1 MKKILAAIGFIL
13 LLAINQQVAYAGTLN
28 EYETEVV
35 NAAKGTFESHGITYQ
50 VDSAYVDELIAYLK
64 EDNIDITAQ
73 QRDKA
78 ISIMF
83 SNVEQGVEAGYLMPV
98 EVGKS
103 ADEDGN
109 VKESGN
115 SEGSIKESGSSEG
128 RIKKSDNS
136 EGSKEKSDSSKGT
149 GNLDNSQQNQTEE
162 SDGVGESTSNITK
175 DKSEEFVNKIMNQQE
190 TITKIDTDKGK
201 VTVTSGKDDN
211 PITVNTVIKNTGFNL
226 NNTFLMVV
234 ILVSV
239 MVLCIV
245 AAIQLRLFVH
255 EEEKHRYEK

>member
-1 MKKILAAIGFIL
+1 ML
-13 LLAINQQVAYAGTLN
+13 
-28 EYETEVV
+28 
-35 NAAKGTFESHGITYQ
+35 
-50 VDSAYVDELIAYLK
+50 
-64 EDNIDITAQ
+64 
-73 QRDKA
+73 RDKA

-98 EVGKS
+98 EAGKS

-115 SEGSIKESGSSEG
+115 SEGSIKESG
-128 RIKKSDNS
+128 NS
-136 EGSKEKSDSSKGT
+136 EGSIEESDNSKGS
-149 GNLDNSQQNQTEE
+149 GNLDNSQQDQTEE
-162 SDGVGESTSNITK
+162 LDGADESTSNITK

-190 TITKIDTDKGK
+190 TITEIDTDKGK
-201 VTVTSGKDDN
+201 VTVTSGKDNN

-255 EEEKHRYEK
+255 KEEKYKYEK

>member
-13 LLAINQQVAYAGTLN
+13 FFAINQQVAYAGTLN

-128 RIKKSDNS
+128 SIEGSDNS
-136 EGSKEKSDSSKGT
+136 EGSKEKTD
-149 GNLDNSQQNQTEE
+149 NLDNSQQDQTEE
-162 SDGVGESTSNITK
+162 LDGADESTSNITK
-175 DKSEEFVNKIMNQQE
+175 DKSEEFVNKIMNQQD
-190 TITKIDTDKGK
+190 TITEIDTDKGK
-201 VTVTSGKDDN
+201 VTVTSGKDNN

-255 EEEKHRYEK
+255 KEEKYKYEK

>member
-13 LLAINQQVAYAGTLN
+13 FFAINQQVAYAGTLN

-128 RIKKSDNS
+128 
-136 EGSKEKSDSSKGT
+136 SKEESVNSKGT
-149 GNLDNSQQNQTEE
+149 GHLDNSQQNQTEE
-162 SDGVGESTSNITK
+162 SDGVTEELDGVDESTSNITK
-175 DKSEEFVNKIMNQQE
+175 DKSEEFVNKIIDQQE

-201 VTVTSGKDDN
+201 VTVTSGKDN
-211 PITVNTVIKNTGFNL
+211 NLITVSTVIKNTGFNL

-245 AAIQLRLFVH
+245 AAIQFRLFVH

>member
-28 EYETEVV
+28 EYETEVIS
-35 NAAKGTFESHGITYQ
+35 AAKGTFEWDGVSYQ
-50 VDSAYVDELIAYLK
+50 VEQSYINELIEYLMQ
-64 EDNIDITAQ
+64 DDIDITAEQ
-73 QRDKA
+73 KDKA

-98 EVGKS
+98 EAEKS
-103 ADEDGN
+103 SDKDGN
-109 VKESGN
+109 TKESGN
-115 SEGSIKESGSSEG
+115 SEGSKE
-128 RIKKSDNS
+128 
-136 EGSKEKSDSSKGT
+136 GT
-149 GNLDNSQQNQTEE
+149 GNLDNSQQDQTEE
-162 SDGVGESTSNITK
+162 LDGVDESTSNITK
-175 DKSEEFVNKIMNQQE
+175 DKSEEFVNKIIDQQE

-245 AAIQLRLFVH
+245 AAIQFRLFVH

>member
-13 LLAINQQVAYAGTLN
+13 FFAINQQVAYAGTLN

-35 NAAKGTFESHGITYQ
+35 NAAKGTFDSHGITYQ

-128 RIKKSDNS
+128 SIKESGNS
-136 EGSKEKSDSSKGT
+136 EGSKEGT
-149 GNLDNSQQNQTEE
+149 GNLDNSQQDQTEE
-162 SDGVGESTSNITK
+162 LDGVDESTSNITK
-175 DKSEEFVNKIMNQQE
+175 DKSEEFVNKIIDQQE

-201 VTVTSGKDDN
+201 VTVTSGKDN
-211 PITVNTVIKNTGFNL
+211 NLITVSTVIKNTGFNL

-245 AAIQLRLFVH
+245 AAIQFRLFVH

>member
-13 LLAINQQVAYAGTLN
+13 FFAINQQVAYAGTLN

-128 RIKKSDNS
+128 SIEGSDNS
-136 EGSKEKSDSSKGT
+136 EGSKEKTD
-149 GNLDNSQQNQTEE
+149 NLDNSQQDQTEE
-162 SDGVGESTSNITK
+162 LDGADESTSNITK
-175 DKSEEFVNKIMNQQE
+175 DKSEEFVNKIMNQQD
-190 TITKIDTDKGK
+190 TITEIDTDKGK
-201 VTVTSGKDDN
+201 VTVTSGKDNN

>member
-1 MKKILAAIGFIL
+1 MKKVMMIIVSFL
-13 LLAINQQVAYAGTLN
+13 LFTANYIVAYAGGLN
-28 EYETEVV
+28 QYESEIVD
-35 NAAKGTFESHGITYQ
+35 AAKDKFEWDGVSYQ
-50 VDSAYVDELIAYLK
+50 VEQSYINELIEYLMQ
-64 EDNIDITAQ
+64 DNIDITAE

-103 ADEDGN
+103 TDGNGN

-128 RIKKSDNS
+128 SIKESGNS
-136 EGSKEKSDSSKGT
+136 EGSKEGT

>member
-136 EGSKEKSDSSKGT
+136 EGSR
-149 GNLDNSQQNQTEE
+149 Q
-162 SDGVGESTSNITK
+162 
-175 DKSEEFVNKIMNQQE
+175 F
-190 TITKIDTDKGK
+190 
-201 VTVTSGKDDN
+201 
-211 PITVNTVIKNTGFNL
+211 
-226 NNTFLMVV
+226 
-234 ILVSV
+234 
-239 MVLCIV
+239 
-245 AAIQLRLFVH
+245 R
-255 EEEKHRYEK
+255 